1 MTIVSFRTR
10 KDKEKMLRKA
20 KEMEAYA
27 AELVDCLEEARHG
40 ERDDFDEEEEEYSE
54 RNSTSMRMR
63 GGRYGYRR

>member
-1 MTIVSFRTR
+1 
-10 KDKEKMLRKA
+10 MLRKA

-40 ERDDFDEEEEEYSE
+40 EREDYYDEDEEYSE
-54 RNSTSMRMR
+54 RSNTSMRMR